1 MLKFFRNIR
10 RRLLDSGKVKSYTLY
25 AIGEILLV
33 VIGILIA
40 LQINTWNQHR
50 INRINEKYYLN
61 QMMCDL
67 AADSLSLYGL
77 KKRMEKA
84 DTLINSLVKELNT
97 DDNQQEFNLALRNY
111 INHVWAALFY
121 IEHNTTYNE
130 MITTGKLGVIADP
143 KLRNKIL
150 VLYSNLSLLKEL
162 LFHNN
167 EFMRPI
173 DVSLTA
179 SRGMAKFLETQKP
192 VFSPYISEEAVY
204 ELKVLKPE
212 LESNAAN
219 WYWTVKEVL
228 PAIDAQ
234 LFELREVIA
243 EVDHYLKKGKNN

>member
-1 MLKFFRNIR
+1 MLRFFRNIR
-10 RRLLDSGKVKSYTLY
+10 RRLLELGSLRKYLVY

-40 LQINTWNQHR
+40 LQVNTWNQQR

-61 QMMCDL
+61 QMMSDL

-84 DTLINSLVKELNT
+84 DTLINTLVKELNT

-111 INHVWAALFY
+111 INHVGGSFY
-121 IEHNTTYNE
+121 VEHNSTYNE
-130 MITTGKLGVIADP
+130 MMSTGTLGVIADP

-162 LFHNN
+162 LFQNN
-167 EFMRPI
+167 EFLMPI
-173 DVSLTA
+173 DRSLTA
-179 SRGMAKFLETQKP
+179 DRGMAKFLETQKP
-192 VFSPYISEEAVY
+192 VFSLYISEEAVY
-204 ELKVLKPE
+204 ELKALKPE
-212 LESNAAN
+212 LESDAAN
-219 WYWTVKEVL
+219 WYWAVKDVL

-234 LFELREVIA
+234 LLELREMIT
-243 EVDHYLKKGKNN
+243 EIDHYLKKGKNN